1 MDSSVVYSQFNLSV
15 VLQTQVTT
23 EFVVGALIGIAIL
36 IVLSGLFSA
45 SENSFFSITK
55 QDKIDLAASNSVK
68 DQAVLNQLAKP
79 KELLATILIANNFVN
94 VSLVILSSLLFERS
108 FHFPSPWDFI
118 IQVVLVT
125 FILLLFGE
133 VIPKVYATTNNVKVA
148 RLMAKP
154 LFMAKKLLYP
164 LVYSLVK
171 STNGINKRIKI
182 VNQSVSIEELNH
194 AIDITSSDD
203 SPDEEKGILKGIVN
217 YGNISA
223 SQIMKARMD
232 VVALDI
238 KMNFEEVMD
247 VVKVSG
253 FSRLPVYKENIDDI
267 EGVIFVKDLLKYLN
281 QDNSFIWSKLIKEVK
296 FIPENK
302 KIDDLLDE
310 FREIK
315 VHLAIVVDEYGG
327 TSGLVTME
335 DILEEIFGEIND
347 EFDIN
352 SHLYSVLDENTY
364 LMNGKLMQNDACKL
378 FDLPLTYFDE
388 VKGDSDTI
396 GGLIQELAGSIPK
409 INEILTFE
417 DVTFKIESADDRK
430 INRVKV
436 HYQKEEEYEG

>member
-1 MDSSVVYSQFNLSV
+1 
-15 VLQTQVTT
+15 
-23 EFVVGALIGIAIL
+23 
-36 IVLSGLFSA
+36 
-45 SENSFFSITK
+45 
-55 QDKIDLAASNSVK
+55 
-68 DQAVLNQLAKP
+68 
-79 KELLATILIANNFVN
+79 
-94 VSLVILSSLLFERS
+94 
-108 FHFPSPWDFI
+108 
-118 IQVVLVT
+118 
-125 FILLLFGE
+125 
-133 VIPKVYATTNNVKVA
+133 
-148 RLMAKP
+148 
-154 LFMAKKLLYP
+154 
-164 LVYSLVK
+164 
-171 STNGINKRIKI
+171 
-182 VNQSVSIEELNH
+182 
-194 AIDITSSDD
+194 
-203 SPDEEKGILKGIVN
+203 
-217 YGNISA
+217 
-223 SQIMKARMD
+223 
-232 VVALDI
+232 VALDI
-238 KMNFEEVMD
+238 KMNFAEVMN

-396 GGLIQELAGSIPK
+396 GGLLQELAGSIPK

-436 HYQKEEEYEG
+436 HYQKEDEYEG